1 MVVAAVAVV
10 AVLGGVRF
18 GLDRTAGTRCAG
30 EIRLS
35 VAVSPDIAPAVR
47 GTVDDW
53 PQGIAVAGSCVA
65 VDLRSTD
72 PVDVAA
78 ALGEQQGVSLTG
90 VGAARGSAAAP
101 DVWIPDSA
109 TWLVRLRSAAPTF
122 AFTEEGSVAL
132 SPVVVAMPEPVARTV
147 GWLDRR
153 PTYADVLREMTTS
166 TTLRSGTVEPTRDA
180 VGLSG
185 MLALSG
191 TADPRRP
198 GTATDA
204 LRALATGRSVLRDDL
219 LAQFPRSDDPVS
231 IASGLG
237 LAALAER
244 DVVAYNGSSPA
255 VPLTALYLEPAPAPL
270 DYPFAVMPDVA
281 SAQAEAARRLYE
293 QLSTRA
299 FRDRLAALGIRGP
312 DGNASAGF
320 RAPAGSPET
329 TGSPR
334 PTGSAAPPGGGWAEA
349 AKVPDAAVVRA
360 LAGWSAVVAPAR
372 ILTVVDASD
381 SMRARVPTA
390 DNATRMRVA
399 VEAARG
405 GLALFSDD
413 WQVGLWKFAAGRG
426 GGGNHEE
433 LVPIGSV
440 ADRRQELAA
449 ALGGIRPGGGDAGL
463 YRTILDAYQHMQGS
477 WQAGRVNSV
486 LVLTDGVGGSGGSGD
501 IPLATLLDRLGARQ
515 ATGRPVQVIVVGLG
529 DAVDRAPLDEIT
541 RITGGGVFIAGDP
554 ADIGSVFLKAIS
566 LRTATTR

>member
-153 PTYADVLREMTTS
+153 PTYADVLREMTSS